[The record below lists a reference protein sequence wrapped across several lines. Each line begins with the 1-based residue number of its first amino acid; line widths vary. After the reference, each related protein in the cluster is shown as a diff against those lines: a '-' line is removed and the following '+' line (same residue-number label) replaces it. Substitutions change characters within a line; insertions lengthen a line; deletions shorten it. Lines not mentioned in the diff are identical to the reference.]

1 MELSD
6 IVIDPE
12 FQGLIPPLT
21 EQERTALCASLK
33 ADGCLSPLIVWHK
46 HRIILDGHNRLEFCR
61 AEDIGCE
68 IVEIVLD
75 SREAAKA
82 WIIKHQL
89 GRRNLNESQRAM
101 LATTLEGI
109 YSKQA
114 RPRELAGKGADGSGG
129 RGNRKNPVANLP
141 HPSESGRAR
150 EQAAADMN
158 VSPRL
163 VQTAKK
169 VMEEGTEK
177 LQSAVRSGE
186 VSVSAAAEVARLPK
200 EQQDQAVAGGK
211 EEVARA
217 ARRARQ
223 ERRREISPNALKPV
237 RGHSRLQPKT
247 ALEIPHDPV
256 FAAKTLISTFP
267 REFLVGLVSELTR
280 FLQGDKQ

>member
-6 IVIDPE
+6 IIIDPE
-12 FQGLIPPLT
+12 FQNLIPPLT
-21 EQERTALCASLK
+21 EQERTALRASLK
-33 ADGCLSPLIVWHK
+33 ADGCLTPLIVWHK

-61 AEDIGCE
+61 AEGIECE

-101 LATTLEGI
+101 LATTLEEI
-109 YSKQA
+109 YAKQA
-114 RPRELAGKGADGSGG
+114 RTRQLAGLR
-129 RGNRKNPVANLP
+129 RGESPVPANLP
-141 HPSESGRAR
+141 EREKGEAR
-150 EQAAADMN
+150 SQAAADMN

>member
-21 EQERTALCASLK
+21 QQERTALRASLK
-33 ADGCLSPLIVWHK
+33 ADGCLTPLIVWHK

-114 RPRELAGKGADGSGG
+114 RPRELAGKGADEM
-129 RGNRKNPVANLP
+129 V
-141 HPSESGRAR
+141 
-150 EQAAADMN
+150 
-158 VSPRL
+158 V
-163 VQTAKK
+163 
-169 VMEEGTEK
+169 
-177 LQSAVRSGE
+177 
-186 VSVSAAAEVARLPK
+186 
-200 EQQDQAVAGGK
+200 AVAATG
-211 EEVARA
+211 
-217 ARRARQ
+217 
-223 ERRREISPNALKPV
+223 
-237 RGHSRLQPKT
+237 
-247 ALEIPHDPV
+247 
-256 FAAKTLISTFP
+256 KTLWQICHTLRNP
-267 REFLVGLVSELTR
+267 GGLASRPPQT
-280 FLQGDKQ
+280 

>member
-1 MELSD
+1 
-6 IVIDPE
+6 
-12 FQGLIPPLT
+12 
-21 EQERTALCASLK
+21 
-33 ADGCLSPLIVWHK
+33 
-46 HRIILDGHNRLEFCR
+46 
-61 AEDIGCE
+61 
-68 IVEIVLD
+68 
-75 SREAAKA
+75 
-82 WIIKHQL
+82 
-89 GRRNLNESQRAM
+89 
-101 LATTLEGI
+101 
-109 YSKQA
+109 
-114 RPRELAGKGADGSGG
+114 
-129 RGNRKNPVANLP
+129 
-141 HPSESGRAR
+141 
-150 EQAAADMN
+150 MN

-169 VMEEGTEK
+169 VKEEGTEK
-177 LQSAVRSGE
+177 LQSTVRSGE

-237 RGHSRLQPKT
+237 RGHSRPQPKT

-256 FAAKTLISTFP
+256 FAARTLISTFH

>member
-21 EQERTALCASLK
+21 QQERTALRASLK
-33 ADGCLSPLIVWHK
+33 ADGCLTPLIVWHK

-101 LATTLEGI
+101 LATTLEEI
-109 YSKQA
+109 YAKQA
-114 RPRELAGKGADGSGG
+114 RARQLAGLK
-129 RGNRKNPVANLP
+129 RGEIPVVANLP
-141 HPSESGRAR
+141 QRETAKAR

-169 VMEEGTEK
+169 VKEEGTEK

-223 ERRREISPNALKPV
+223 ERRREISPDAFKPV
-237 RGHSRLQPKT
+237 RGHST
-247 ALEIPHDPV
+247 PV
-256 FAAKTLISTFP
+256 PMVPLSLPRENPRMAAGTLIELFDESWLTV
-267 REFLVGLVSELTR
+267 LVEQIAAHLG
-280 FLQGDKQ
+280 KPKP